1 MKLSASQ
8 LETAELC
15 VRKWKFKSDLRLP
28 EVKKDSTQFGNV
40 LHAAAE
46 RYLLG
51 ANPADLWPP
60 GWNICPDT
68 KQPITPADSALV
80 QVLIT
85 EALKSGVLERRPGA
99 EVEEKFEVEVGDGD
113 SLVGKIDYGTEDRV
127 EDHKTSKSKRYFK
140 SAESLKTNLQLLIYA
155 KHKLERL
162 RKLGK
167 VPPKFISLA
176 HNQYLRDLNTPLVQR
191 REAEVTPSEIDEH
204 WNTKVMELVQKVRH
218 AKSVANPFEL
228 PEPDK
233 GACNAFGGCPYT
245 TICSG
250 SEDVLTY
257 RRRLDRYLNKETTPT
272 TTMTTPQ
279 SFLASRMGTAAPAV
293 NPPLPTQAPVAATPP
308 PAAAAATA
316 TTVLPPW
323 ANPTCPVCSKRQNRG
338 FNAEGRP
345 CRICLNTTKVSADGY
360 TFTTRADGLIE
371 WRKAGEVAGTMQAT
385 GPATSGATKVA
396 YGIDELTAKLRMA
409 TSLEGA
415 ISVMEEGQKVL
426 APDSP
431 ELRLFS
437 AAVEKHIEALE
448 TAAAA
453 PATVATPAAPV
464 LAMIEAAKTQG
475 ELIDIQMQH
484 IMGKPFTAAEKIALE
499 AAHVARGK
507 ALAAAVAPKP
517 VVSDPTPTTVEPIA
531 APAAEAP
538 KRGRGRPKGSKNTA
552 PAAQGD
558 APATP
563 SAAGI
568 GLLIGACVLRCDDR
582 EVVMAEDILHG
593 LPGYWQQDDVWKR
606 RGDLRRTIEAGGEIL
621 KGLEGLLIVQSVK
634 EPDVDNLMS
643 ALLPVAS
650 FAIRGIL

>member
-15 VRKWKFKSDLRLP
+15 LRKWKFKSDLRLP

-80 QVLIT
+80 QVLVT
-85 EALKSGVLERRPGA
+85 EALKSGVLERRPSA
-99 EVEEKFEVEVGDGD
+99 TVEEMFEVEIGDGD

-176 HNQYLRDLNTPLVQR
+176 HNQYLRDLNNPLVQR

-228 PEPDK
+228 PDPDK

-257 RRRLDRYLNKETTPT
+257 RRRLDRHLNKETSPT
-272 TTMTTPQ
+272 TTMTSPQ
-279 SFLASRMGTAAPAV
+279 SFLASRMGTAPAPAV
-293 NPPLPTQAPVAATPP
+293 NPPLPTTQAPAAATPT
-308 PAAAAATA
+308 PAAATV

-415 ISVMEEGQKVL
+415 IAVMEEGQKVL

-448 TAAAA
+448 VSANTSL
-453 PATVATPAAPV
+453 PPTPPIARISPV
-464 LAMIEAAKTQG
+464 LAMIEAAKTNS
-475 ELIDIQMQH
+475 ELLDIQIKHM
-484 IMGKPFTAAEKIALE
+484 MGAPFSPAEKNILE
-499 AAHVARGK
+499 AAHVARSK
-507 ALAAAVAPKP
+507 ALAAVSKAVATIT
-517 VVSDPTPTTVEPIA
+517 DPSPTTVEPI
-531 APAAEAP
+531 PPTTEAP
-538 KRGRGRPKGSKNTA
+538 KRRGRPKGSKNTA

-558 APATP
+558 APP

-621 KGLEGLLIVQSVK
+621 KGLEGLLIVQSVR